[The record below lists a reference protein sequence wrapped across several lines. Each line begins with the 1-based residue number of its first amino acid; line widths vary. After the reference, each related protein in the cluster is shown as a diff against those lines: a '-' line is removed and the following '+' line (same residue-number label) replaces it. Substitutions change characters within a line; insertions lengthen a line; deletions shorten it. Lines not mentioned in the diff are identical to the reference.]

1 MALRRGVA
9 LAVFA
14 LLILSA
20 SVGAQQDGVTEIVR
34 QAPDKIAAFEDLAR
48 KISRQSPD
56 RWKGFEDL
64 ARALGENS
72 RRGMQEK
79 GLPAVQRMMPP
90 GHKKFSLPELAS
102 PKGPRLLLFLT
113 WGPDPEGRLAQNRQT
128 LQEVDPKTVVV
139 LRGLPHGKR
148 GLDGMFRYIHLVLG
162 EHRDR
167 QDKTPQLIMDPR
179 LYRKYRVEVSPT
191 LVYERDGQAVA
202 WVRGLVDDRW
212 LKDQVEKEGRTGDLG
227 KYGPTEAVVERDF
240 LEEIQERIASIDWK
254 AKKEQAWQ
262 RYWTH
267 YSFLTLP
274 PAPRDRVYQVDA
286 VYEVPQD
293 FILPDGK
300 VLARKG
306 EKINLFEKVPPH
318 FVLVVF
324 DAGDPRQLAWA
335 KKAGREYQK
344 RFQVQY
350 LTTSLPE
357 RTWECFE
364 RLEKALDEP
373 LYLLNETVWERF
385 HLAHV
390 PSLVRPLEDRF
401 EVREVKMGKD
411 QGEKDVAQ
419 VSHR

>member
-1 MALRRGVA
+1 
-9 LAVFA
+9 
-14 LLILSA
+14 
-20 SVGAQQDGVTEIVR
+20 
-34 QAPDKIAAFEDLAR
+34 
-48 KISRQSPD
+48 
-56 RWKGFEDL
+56 
-64 ARALGENS
+64 
-72 RRGMQEK
+72 
-79 GLPAVQRMMPP
+79 
-90 GHKKFSLPELAS
+90 
-102 PKGPRLLLFLT
+102 
-113 WGPDPEGRLAQNRQT
+113 
-128 LQEVDPKTVVV
+128 
-139 LRGLPHGKR
+139 
-148 GLDGMFRYIHLVLG
+148 
-162 EHRDR
+162 
-167 QDKTPQLIMDPR
+167 
-179 LYRKYRVEVSPT
+179 
-191 LVYERDGQAVA
+191 VA
-202 WVRGLVDDRW
+202 WVRGLVDGRW

-227 KYGPTEAVVERDF
+227 KYGPTEAVAERDF

-335 KKAGREYQK
+335 KKAGREVQK

-373 LYLLNETVWERF
+373 LYLLNETVRARF

-401 EVREVKMGKD
+401 EVREFKMGKD

>member
-1 MALRRGVA
+1 MVI
-9 LAVFA
+9 AVLA
-14 LLILSA
+14 LLVFSTN
-20 SVGAQQDGVTEIVR
+20 VGAQKEVAEIVR
-34 QAPDKIAAFEDLAR
+34 QAPEKIATFEDLAR

-72 RRGMQEK
+72 RRRMQEK
-79 GLPAVQRMMPP
+79 GQSAIPAPMPP
-90 GHKKFSLPELAS
+90 GQASPEKFPSPDLAS
-102 PKGPRLLLFLT
+102 PQGLRLLLFLT
-113 WGPDPEGRLAQNRQT
+113 WGPDPEGRLAQNRRT
-128 LQEVDPKTVVV
+128 LQELTPDTVVV

-148 GLDGMFRYIHLVLG
+148 GLDGLVRYVHRILG
-162 EHRDR
+162 ERRDR
-167 QDKTPQLIMDPR
+167 QDKMPTLILDPR
-179 LYRKYRVEVSPT
+179 LYRQYRVEVSPT
-191 LVYERDGQAVA
+191 LVYERDGRAVA
-202 WVRGLVDDRW
+202 WVRGLLDGRW
-212 LKDQVEKEGRTGDLG
+212 LKDQVEKEGRSGDLG
-227 KYGPTEAVVERDF
+227 KYGTTEAIAERDF
-240 LEEIQERIASIDWK
+240 LDEIQERIASIDWE
-254 AKKEQAWQ
+254 AKKKQAWQ
-262 RYWTH
+262 RYWTR

-274 PAPRDRVYQVDA
+274 PASKDRAFQVDA

-293 FILPDGK
+293 FILPDGT

-306 EKINLFEKVPPH
+306 DRINLFEKVRPH

-324 DAGDPRQLAWA
+324 DPGDSRQLAWA
-335 KKAGREYQK
+335 KKAGREYRG

-364 RLEKALDEP
+364 RLEKSLEEP
-373 LYLLNETVWERF
+373 LYLLNEAVRERF

-401 EVREVKMGKD
+401 EVREVKMEKA

-419 VSHR
+419 VFYH